1 MYNTDD
7 SDESDIDESDSV
19 REGKIIQKHLEQIN
33 MDAWHYIYQNYVNP
47 PENEDWLNFQK
58 YSELNTWRSINHV
71 FF

>member
-7 SDESDIDESDSV
+7 SNLDSSDIDESDSV

-47 PENEDWLNFQK
+47 PENED
-58 YSELNTWRSINHV
+58 
-71 FF
+71 